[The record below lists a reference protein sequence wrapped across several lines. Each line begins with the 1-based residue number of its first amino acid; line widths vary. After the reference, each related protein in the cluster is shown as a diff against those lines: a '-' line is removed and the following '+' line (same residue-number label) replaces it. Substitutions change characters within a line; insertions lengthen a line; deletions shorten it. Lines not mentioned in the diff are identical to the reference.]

1 MKQDHPEPGA
11 LFEIEGLDEDRC
23 VWLVFWD
30 GAGRRCG
37 KPWTAR
43 CRRGEDVTVAL

>member
-1 MKQDHPEPGA
+1 MKQGHPST
-11 LFEIEGLDEDRC
+11 LFEIMGRRGQFRLAG
-23 VWLVFWD
+23 FWN